1 MSLRD
6 LDMYYLD
13 TALHGDLDSL
23 RRSFTWRSSEEGDD
37 FWQDLYTKGMT
48 PTGFYHLLEIRKKY
62 STDPLSIKKSH
73 ATF

>member
-13 TALHGDLDSL
+13 TALHGDLNSL
-23 RRSFTWRSSEEGDD
+23 RRSFTWASSEEGGV
-37 FWQDLYTKGMT
+37 FWEDLYHKGMT

-62 STDPLSIKKSH
+62 STTPLSTKKSR